1 MQKLRKI
8 FTTITVIIGLLLFK
22 IGKTVAV
29 QMPNEI
35 PDAKVPEVEP
45 SNENGTIIAIVVTA
59 IIIVIGI
66 IAFILNRRKANRESK

>member
-8 FTTITVIIGLLLFK
+8 FTTITVIIGLLLFE
-22 IGKTVAV
+22 IGKTIAV
-29 QMPNEI
+29 QMPNGI

-66 IAFILNRRKANRESK
+66 IAFILNRRKASRESK